1 MQGNVRT
8 SHGLMQAHNRF
19 VELDFTVRSNIRGR
33 GDPTYRYDSL
43 ILSSSTVQEALFY
56 YKRVEL

>member
-1 MQGNVRT
+1 
-8 SHGLMQAHNRF
+8 MQAHNRF